1 MPQRLDGK
9 AVAQRIYEDLLFRIE
24 DLRTEGVVPC
34 LAASLVGDNPSSR
47 LYVQNKKQACERM
60 GLRSVVHEFPA
71 DVDESTLLAAID
83 RLNRD
88 PQVHGILVQL
98 PLPAHID
105 RARVLA
111 AIDPRKDVDGFH
123 PINKGRLLENRAV
136 IVPCTP
142 AGILYML
149 DTYGIPIEGRRC
161 VVVGRSDIVG
171 KPTAIL
177 FLHRHATVTICHS
190 RTRNLPEIVRT
201 AEILVVAI
209 GRVAYIQ
216 PDWVHPDAVI
226 IDVGINPVRDAGILR
241 GLVTE
246 DHPKW
251 QAFQRLGQVILGD
264 VHPLAYERVR
274 AYTPVPG
281 GVGPLTVAMLVHN
294 TVVAA
299 EIQLRGNDR

>member
-9 AVAQRIYEDLLFRIE
+9 AVAQKIYEDLLLRIE
-24 DLRTEGVVPC
+24 DLRIDGVIPC
-34 LAASLVGDNPSSR
+34 LAAILIGDNPSSR

-60 GLRSVVHEFPA
+60 GLRSVVYEFPA
-71 DVDESTLLAAID
+71 SVDESAVLATIEQ
-83 RLNRD
+83 LNRD
-88 PQVHGILVQL
+88 PEIHGVLVQL

-105 RARVLA
+105 R
-111 AIDPRKDVDGFH
+111 
-123 PINKGRLLENRAV
+123 LLENRAV
-136 IVPCTP
+136 IIPCTP

-149 DTYGIPIEGRRC
+149 DTYGIPIEGRHC

-190 RTRNLPEIVRT
+190 RTRNLPEIVRS

-209 GRVAYIQ
+209 GRAAYIQ

-226 IDVGINPVRDAGILR
+226 IDVGINPVRDADVLR

-264 VHPLAYERVR
+264 VHPLAYERAR

-299 EIQLRGNDR
+299 EIQARGRAG